1 MRKSLIPAIIS
12 MLGMSGFSGVAT
24 DTGNIQV
31 TGKNIERTVTG
42 KWIEPTKS
50 ERTSKAA
57 SNRWRSPSW
66 FKFPRSRKTVTAA
79 FLKRA
84 AKKRNNIN
92 ARSKK

>member
-1 MRKSLIPAIIS
+1 MRKSLIPAIVS

-24 DTGNIQV
+24 DI
-31 TGKNIERTVTG
+31 
-42 KWIEPTKS
+42 
-50 ERTSKAA
+50 ERTSKAV
-57 SNRWRSPSW
+57 SNRWYSPNW

-84 AKKRNNIN
+84 AKKRNNIK